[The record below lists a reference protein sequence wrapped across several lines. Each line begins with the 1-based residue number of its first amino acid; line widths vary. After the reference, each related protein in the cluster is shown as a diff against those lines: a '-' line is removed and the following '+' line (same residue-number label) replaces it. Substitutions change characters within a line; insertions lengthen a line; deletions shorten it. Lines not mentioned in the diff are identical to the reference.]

1 MSLHTLPLDI
11 QDRWNVPIA
20 CRWDIHLRDVL
31 IRKLQTIYLFG
42 IPQSRFCSLF
52 VCLFFAGEQ
61 MNY

>member
-31 IRKLQTIYLFG
+31 IRKLQYVLIWDPTVKILF
-42 IPQSRFCSLF
+42 F
-52 VCLFFAGEQ
+52 VFFFAGEQ